1 VKQVEKDLHK
11 RNLEMSKID
20 EELSELK
27 GKMQDLKKKLAKS
40 VKKKKVKDED
50 IMMLELNQ
58 RVLANQIKDWNV
70 AFGKLAASP
79 L

>member
-1 VKQVEKDLHK
+1 
-11 RNLEMSKID
+11 MSKID